1 MIEHEAFCS
10 LILLYL
16 SQMVK
21 NIFHNHDLHHTI
33 NKITHLI
40 IFLCSSLLQNYI
52 KIKLRVAPL
61 NFYVTMERFQEEEV
75 YGLHQHNIFIKIF
88 FDVDNEV
95 TSL

>member
-1 MIEHEAFCS
+1 MIKHEALCS

-21 NIFHNHDLHHTI
+21 NIFHNHDLQHTI

-40 IFLCSSLLQNYI
+40 IFLCFSLLQNYI
-52 KIKLRVAPL
+52 KKKFRIAPL
-61 NFYVTMERFQEEEV
+61 NFYVTMERFQEEED
-75 YGLHQHNIFIKIF
+75 YGLHQHNIFLKIF
-88 FDVDNEV
+88 CDVDNEV